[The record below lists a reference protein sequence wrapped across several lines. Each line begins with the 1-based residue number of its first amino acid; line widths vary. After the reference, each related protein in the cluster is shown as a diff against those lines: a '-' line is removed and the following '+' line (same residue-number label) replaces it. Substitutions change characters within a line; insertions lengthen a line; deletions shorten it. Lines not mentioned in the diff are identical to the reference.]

1 MKFRKLFVLL
11 LFPFLA
17 SAQSETEPLN
27 IQSSLH
33 LSKHVDTTSQVNRQI
48 IKTLDKFL
56 ASKDSALF
64 ENKYWVKSDFE
75 KYQFPFIDLH
85 GIEYED
91 EFAGYYNADLL
102 KILKLNEDNQFMLKI
117 AFVGHDSFQEKSH
130 LKSIYSL
137 LATVSDDKVVFSR
150 SLNYNIRNWKMLE
163 RYPITYYISPQ
174 KEASESEIEAQLTD
188 IDSLNSFFETDS
200 IELTYYSCVDP
211 IELLRIKGF
220 DYTPGMYFAETGGLV
235 EFGNHVFSGNNSE
248 RYTHEITHIYVN
260 TLFPPVHT
268 LLNEGIATYLA
279 GSSGYDY
286 QWHKQNLRDYLS
298 EQEDFSFLDQTQAFA
313 KNYANE
319 HTSIPY
325 MTGALLC
332 EYIIA
337 NYGKETLFTMFRG
350 RKPLWEALKEVGVT
364 RENFDEVL
372 LKKVEK

>member
-1 MKFRKLFVLL
+1 MNLRVLFALL
-11 LFPFLA
+11 LFPVLA
-17 SAQSETEPLN
+17 CAQSETQPFN
-27 IQSSLH
+27 FQSSLH
-33 LSKHVDTTSQVNRQI
+33 LSQHVDTSKQVNRQI

-64 ENKYWVKSDFE
+64 ENRYWEQSGFE
-75 KYQFPFIDLH
+75 KYQFPFIDLY

-102 KILKLNEDNQFMLKI
+102 KIVELEGENQFMLKI

-130 LKSIYSL
+130 LKSVYSM
-137 LATVSDDKVVFSR
+137 LATVRADEVLFSR
-150 SLNYNIRNWKMLE
+150 SLNYNIKGWQQLE
-163 RYPITYYISPQ
+163 RYPITYFISPK
-174 KEASESEIEAQLTD
+174 KEASESEIKAQLAD
-188 IDSLNSFFETDS
+188 IDSLNAFFETDS

-211 IELLRIKGF
+211 VELFQIKGF
-220 DYTPGMYFAETGGLV
+220 DYSPGMYFAETGGLV

-260 TLFPPVHT
+260 TLFPPTHT

-286 QWHKQNLRDYLS
+286 EWHKENLKDYLS
-298 EQEDFSFLDQTQAFA
+298 EQDDFSFLDHTYAFA
-313 KNYANE
+313 KDYANE

-332 EYIIA
+332 EYIID
-337 NYGKETLFTMFRG
+337 NYGKETLFKMFRE
-350 RKPLWEALKEVGVT
+350 RKPLWEALKEVGIT
-364 RENFDEVL
+364 KENFDVVL
-372 LKKVEK
+372 LKEVEK